1 MKKITVVDDANG
13 REAEIDIGDDET
25 IDGAINRAYEQLG
38 ETRRPTAHFVDGNGK
53 SLDDKLG
60 QPVRTLETDK
70 DGASTI
76 EIRGPTGGACL
87 FSYTGDQDDA
97 R

>member
-13 REAEIDIGDDET
+13 REAEVDVGDDESP
-25 IDGAINRAYEQLG
+25 DGAINRGYEALG
-38 ETRRPTAHFVDGNGK
+38 EERRPTAHFVDGNGS

-60 QPVRTLETDK
+60 QPVSILETDK
-70 DGASTI
+70 DGTATI
-76 EIRGPTGGACL
+76 EIRGPRGGACL
-87 FSYTGDQDDA
+87 FSDTGDQDDV